1 MALKKVAVLTS
12 GGDSPGM
19 NAAIRAV
26 VRVGRDRGVQVMG
39 VQRGYVGLIA
49 NHTMELDARV
59 VGGIIQRGGTVLGT
73 ARSRRFM
80 QPEVRKSVVDQLRR
94 CGIEGLVVIGGNGSL
109 SGALALHEIGFPVI
123 GVPATIDNDI
133 FGTDTAIGVDTATNT
148 ALEALDRIKD
158 TASSHNRAFV
168 VEVMGR
174 ESGYLALMSGIAA
187 GAEMVVVPEVNIGI
201 DDVIRELK
209 EAYARGKPHFI
220 VVVAEGATLKARD
233 LAEGI
238 KQSCSIDGEV
248 FESRLTVLGH
258 VMRGGS
264 PSAADRILATQLG
277 THAAELI
284 CAGESGKMVALDCGK
299 ITSIDISTALSQ
311 RKQLPE
317 KLYSLSGLLS
327 K

>member
-1 MALKKVAVLTS
+1 
-12 GGDSPGM
+12 
-19 NAAIRAV
+19 
-26 VRVGRDRGVQVMG
+26 
-39 VQRGYVGLIA
+39 
-49 NHTMELDARV
+49 
-59 VGGIIQRGGTVLGT
+59 
-73 ARSRRFM
+73 M
-80 QPEVRKSVVDQLRR
+80 QPEVRQQVVDQIRK

-109 SGALALHEIGFPVI
+109 AGALKLHELGMPVI
-123 GVPATIDNDI
+123 GVPATIDNDMY
-133 FGTDTAIGVDTATNT
+133 GTDTAIGVDTATNT

-187 GAEMVVVPEVNIGI
+187 GAEMVIVPEVDVHI

-209 EAYARGKPHFI
+209 EAYSRGKPHFI
-220 VVVAEGATLKARD
+220 VVVAEGAKLKARD
-233 LAEGI
+233 LADGI
-238 KQSCSIDGEV
+238 KQSCSIDGEA

-264 PSAADRILATQLG
+264 PSAADRILATELG
-277 THAAELI
+277 AHAAELI

-299 ITSIDISTALSQ
+299 ITTIEIAESLSQ
-311 RKQLPE
+311 RKPLPE
-317 KLYSLSGLLS
+317 QLYALSGLLS